1 MTQGY
6 GGGPEYSWWQALLAR
21 LGESVPGWV
30 WVASALLI
38 PVAAVLVADPFGW
51 RSAGTTPPAIDP
63 TPISVTVAPT
73 PTRFAEAQATAD
85 SVSLLRVGSSTPES
99 LSVPQR
105 TEIVIGDGVSV
116 DEAGQAILRFSDF
129 LTVQVLREG
138 QLRVQQVDVSARS
151 ALALLGESGG
161 AFLNDLAPAEER
173 LAHRVEVESEY
184 ARITATGTLFL
195 VVKERNTPLE
205 WVAAL
210 EAGPDDL
217 RVTAAGIENVAPG
230 GVAYWIAPGSAPGIP
245 IRHRNVDAWL
255 ETVYAGDVRLEL
267 GDVIWPHADVITDT
281 RSIGTFTETVASSGH
296 YPPRVVLEDVILEF
310 RTGGPDRPY
319 ELRDCNDDGI
329 LDVYM
334 EGGQIWFDFRGM
346 TYRVRALDVQVLPIG
361 RADPFLVGYNPEE
374 MELLLDFVELEDG
387 QLFSLR
393 SDMRQQASDRE
404 HQPFHFAVFDLY
416 ESCFLGFSLTPP
428 NRDDSPGPPRW
439 PVPLTS
445 PTGTPTVTATP
456 TPTASVTGTA
466 TPTGTASPTPTG
478 EIERSSSTDT
488 PTPTPTGSATGTIT
502 PTPTGS
508 GTVTVTPT
516 ATYTLTPTPTRCVRS
531 RPSGWVAYVVI
542 PGENL
547 ETIAFSRETTPK
559 QIAQVN
565 CLPSIDRIRVRQELW
580 VPPLAPTRQ
589 ACSEQAD
596 INLSVRKISD
606 ERAVISWESNCFVSG
621 AAFRSDGQLMIPVS
635 LLIGSNGSREI
646 SLGRS
651 CRAGESF
658 ILFELWFAAGQT
670 RTVSIQVEC

>member
-1 MTQGY
+1 MAKGY

-21 LGESVPGWV
+21 LGESVPSWV

-51 RSAGTTPPAIDP
+51 RGAGTGPADVDP
-63 TPISVTVAPT
+63 APITVTVAPT
-73 PTRFAEAQATAD
+73 PTRFAEAQATSDA
-85 SVSLLRVGSSTPES
+85 VSLLRAGSSTPES
-99 LSVPQR
+99 LLAPQR
-105 TEIVIGDGVSV
+105 TEIVIGDGIAV

-138 QLRVQQVDVSARS
+138 QLQVQQVDVSARS

-161 AFLNDLAPAEER
+161 AFLNELASAEER

-184 ARITATGTLFL
+184 ARIIATGTRFL

-205 WVAAL
+205 WVVAL

-217 RVTAAGIENVAPG
+217 RVTAAGVEKVAPDG
-230 GVAYWIAPGSAPGIP
+230 IAYWITLGSAPSIP
-245 IRHRNVDAWL
+245 IRHRNAEAWL

-281 RSIGTFTETVASSGH
+281 RAIGTFTETVASSGR
-296 YPPRVVLEDVILEF
+296 YPPQVVLEDVILEF

-319 ELRDCNDDGI
+319 ELRDCNNDGI

-334 EGGQIWFDFRGM
+334 ERGQIWFDFRGM
-346 TYRVRALDVQVLPIG
+346 TYRVRALDVQVLPIS

-374 MELLLDFVELEDG
+374 MALVLTPEFIDND
-387 QLFSLR
+387 QLISLR
-393 SDMRQQASDRE
+393 SDMRLQASESE
-404 HQPFHFAVFDLY
+404 HQPFHFAEFQIF

-439 PVPLTS
+439 PVPLTPPDTATPTATPTVTVSAS
-445 PTGTPTVTATP
+445 PTGTV
-456 TPTASVTGTA
+456 
-466 TPTGTASPTPTG
+466 SPTPTG
-478 EIERSSSTDT
+478 RDGTRIATDT
-488 PTPTPTGSATGTIT
+488 PTSTPTGSPTVTLT
-502 PTPTGS
+502 PTPTSS

-516 ATYTLTPTPTRCVRS
+516 VTPTLTPLPTRCVRS
-531 RPSGWVAYVVI
+531 RPSGWVAYVVT

-547 ETIAFSRETTPK
+547 ETIAFSRGTTPE

-646 SLGRS
+646 SLGHS